1 MIQLQILNKVIAD
14 KDLAILDANGIDH
27 QYFSEYGEEYQFILE
42 HRQRYGNIPDDES
55 MIEKFNGFQLLD
67 VQESELYLVEKLRE
81 EHMYNAMVPILQ
93 QAAEDMQ
100 IDSNEAISK
109 LMPQVERLMQQAQF
123 IGGVD
128 IAKMAGKRLE
138 WAKEIKNHE
147 GDLLGISTGFEL
159 LDEILGGLLP
169 GEDLI
174 VVVGRPGDGKSWT
187 IDKMISTAW
196 ELGND
201 VLLYSGEM
209 SENQVG
215 ARIDTLISN
224 VSINSI
230 TQGKWNEATFD
241 KYEDHISM
249 MEESGNELI
258 VVTPKMLGGRQMT
271 PALLDSM
278 ISRYK
283 PKVVGI
289 DQLSLMNESI
299 PSREQTRIKYANI
312 SKDLYELSAKH
323 GIPIILNAQASRS
336 SKDSATGNIELEH
349 IAESDGVGQNAS
361 RVITMTRDDANNILQ
376 LTVAKNRYG
385 EENKTIEY
393 IWDLETGGY
402 TLIGFK
408 DEDEDG
414 DTETANPNSLKAK
427 ARQST
432 KKLQGRVS
440 REGVE
445 AF

>member
-67 VQESELYLVEKLRE
+67 VHESELYLVEKLRE

-414 DTETANPNSLKAK
+414 DVETANPNSLKAK